1 VEGALPNSFFEAS
14 ITLIPRYNKDATKKE
29 NYRRIS
35 FMNIDTKILN
45 KILANKI
52 QQHIK
57 KIMVH
62 DQSVS
67 FQRFHTHISISVIQC
82 INRSRD
88 KNNTILSIDAGK
100 AFDKIQH
107 SFEVKALLR

>member
-14 ITLIPRYNKDATKKE
+14 NTLIPRHNKDATKKE
-29 NYRRIS
+29 NYRPIS

-45 KILANKI
+45 KILANKT

-57 KIMVH
+57 KIIVY

-67 FQRFHTHISISVIQC
+67 FQRFKEVSTY
-82 INRSRD
+82 INP
-88 KNNTILSIDAGK
+88 
-100 AFDKIQH
+100 
-107 SFEVKALLR
+107 

>member
-14 ITLIPRYNKDATKKE
+14 NTLIPRYNKDATKKE
-29 NYRRIS
+29 NYRPIS

-45 KILANKI
+45 KILANKT

-57 KIMVH
+57 KIIVY

-67 FQRFHTHISISVIQC
+67 FQRFKEVSTY
-82 INRSRD
+82 INP
-88 KNNTILSIDAGK
+88 
-100 AFDKIQH
+100 
-107 SFEVKALLR
+107 